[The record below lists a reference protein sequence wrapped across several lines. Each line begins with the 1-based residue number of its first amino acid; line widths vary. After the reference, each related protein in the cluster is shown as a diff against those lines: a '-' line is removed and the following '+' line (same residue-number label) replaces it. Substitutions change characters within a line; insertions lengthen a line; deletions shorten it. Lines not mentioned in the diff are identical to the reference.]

1 MHQLENIP
9 IVHKSWNWSYQFQEG
24 ITNHQRQTECIPKH
38 CLLFSSNSNSERALM
53 QEPLTDKKYE
63 NTTQSTTLL
72 TSRKQKMELQYY
84 SDLTKKYDRNM
95 SQMPW
100 PVHTTRGKWKLV
112 YIVGLTFKSPS
123 FWPPM
128 ANAARDGWNLVCVAG
143 LISSSSLWLRTDV
156 VSKLVD
162 SVPHISSHSP
172 FEQIENI

>member
-1 MHQLENIP
+1 LEPVISISGGDYKP
-9 IVHKSWNWSYQFQEG
+9 SKTDWVHSQALPVVLLQFQLRKSFE
-24 ITNHQRQTECIPKH
+24 
-38 CLLFSSNSNSERALM
+38 
-53 QEPLTDKKYE
+53 KYE

-112 YIVGLTFKSPS
+112 YTVGLTFKSPS

-143 LISSSSLWLRTDV
+143 LISSSSLWLRMDV